1 MTLVELSRQLMGH
14 GFACLGES
22 DGSWFQQGEAGW
34 FASGIPHPC
43 ANTVLSAGPDW
54 NYASLAEIAG
64 HFHARGVPCSWLCW
78 PDQQPLEQGQH
89 LLALGYRP
97 VAAAALMAAPT
108 AALLATTPNPGQ
120 RLAAALPGAELLP
133 LGPSFRQAYAVCA
146 SVSTGAPQAFGAR
159 AAAALLGSGTAG
171 SPLTYGVL
179 HGGELLAVAT
189 SVVVGSVGAIFW
201 VGTLPAWR
209 RCGLAR
215 AVTAAAIAAGAARG
229 ARLTLLQA
237 GDNAEGL
244 YAAMGF
250 RRHGRT
256 EIFVRSEVDQYSR

>member
-133 LGPSFRQAYAVCA
+133 LGPSFPAGLRRLCFRQHRRT
-146 SVSTGAPQAFGAR
+146 SGLWSTRRRSPAR
-159 AAAALLGSGTAG
+159 
-171 SPLTYGVL
+171 
-179 HGGELLAVAT
+179 
-189 SVVVGSVGAIFW
+189 I
-201 VGTLPAWR
+201 
-209 RCGLAR
+209 
-215 AVTAAAIAAGAARG
+215 
-229 ARLTLLQA
+229 
-237 GDNAEGL
+237 
-244 YAAMGF
+244 
-250 RRHGRT
+250 RHGRFPT
-256 EIFVRSEVDQYSR
+256 HLWRSPRRRAVGGGHLGGGRISGRDFLGGNPAGLAAVWIGSGRHCSSNRRRCSPRRTPHPVAGRRQR